1 MIIELCGG
9 EPSNVVQAGEIPN
22 HGRSYKVDTA
32 RIESL
37 VGMAIPPH
45 KQLNILENLGFVIKG
60 DTASVPSWRPDIQ
73 GEADLVEYLLQSYR
87 VYRFLELLMQSLNL
101 Y

>member
-22 HGRSYKVDTA
+22 HGRAYKVDTA

-45 KQLNILENLGFVIKG
+45 KQLNILENLGFVIK
-60 DTASVPSWRPDIQ
+60 AILPVY
-73 GEADLVEYLLQSYR
+73 LVGGQIFRVKLILLR
-87 VYRFLELLMQSLNL
+87 R
-101 Y
+101 